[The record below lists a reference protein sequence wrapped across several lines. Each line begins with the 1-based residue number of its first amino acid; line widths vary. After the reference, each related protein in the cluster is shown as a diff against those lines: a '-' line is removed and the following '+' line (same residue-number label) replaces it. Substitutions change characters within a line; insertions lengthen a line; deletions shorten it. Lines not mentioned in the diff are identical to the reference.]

1 MNPNFGKATG
11 FERIFVIGLYM
22 FMTLFCISVL
32 YPFMNIM
39 ALSFNQGV
47 DALKGGITIWPRKFT
62 LENYRIIFDDPTLYH
77 AIFVSVSRTVIGTLT
92 ALFFTSLV
100 AFCLTK
106 ERLVGYHFYL
116 ILFLLPMYITAG
128 IIPTYLLYKGI
139 ALTDSFWV
147 YIIPNL
153 VWAYN
158 VIIMRTFFKAIPA
171 SLTEAS
177 MMDGASEFTVFF
189 RIIVPLSTPV
199 IATIALY
206 NAVWNWNSWLDT
218 VLFTRS
224 TNLDTLMSLLSKM
237 LMEQQSNQIAT
248 MKSADRVQYL
258 TPQVLKAAMTMV
270 TTIPI
275 ILVYPFLQKYFVKGV
290 MIGAVKG

>member
-1 MNPNFGKATG
+1 MHSNFEKSTG
-11 FERIFVIGLYM
+11 MDRIFLVCLYIFM
-22 FMTLFCISVL
+22 FLFSISVL
-32 YPFMNIM
+32 YPFLYIM

-47 DALKGGITIWPRKFT
+47 DALRGGITVWPRKFT
-62 LENYRIIFDDPTLYH
+62 LENYKIIFDDPTLYH
-77 AIFVSVSRTVIGTLT
+77 AILVSVSRTIVGTLS
-92 ALFFTSLV
+92 ALICTSLV
-100 AFCLTK
+100 AYCLTREK
-106 ERLVGYHFYL
+106 LIGHYFYL
-116 ILFLLPMYITAG
+116 ILFLLPMYINAG
-128 IIPTYLLYKGI
+128 IIPTYLLYKNIG
-139 ALTDSFWV
+139 LTDSFWV

-158 VIIMRTFFKAIPA
+158 VIIMRTFFNAIPP

-177 MMDGASEFTVFF
+177 MIDGASEYRMFF
-189 RIIVPLSTPV
+189 RIILPLSTPV

-218 VLFTRS
+218 VLYTRNV
-224 TNLDTLMSLLSKM
+224 NLNTLMSLLSKM
-237 LMEQQSNQIAT
+237 LMEQQTNQIAT

-275 ILVYPFLQKYFVKGV
+275 IMVYPFLQKYFVKGV
-290 MIGAVKG
+290 MVGAVKG